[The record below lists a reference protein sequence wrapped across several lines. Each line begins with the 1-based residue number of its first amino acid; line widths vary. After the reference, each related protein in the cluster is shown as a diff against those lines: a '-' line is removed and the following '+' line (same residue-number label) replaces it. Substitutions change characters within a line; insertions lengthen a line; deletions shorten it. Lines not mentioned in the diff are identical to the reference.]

1 MLNEDSPSTPQSASG
16 PTKGPG
22 RGNWRRNRQSDADG
36 PSLSGPHGYYL
47 PLNGSDPSLR
57 RTNRPLT
64 AHQLAVERYRKQK
77 VEHILAVSL
86 LKSHASSSKK
96 RKREGP
102 FIRAWRRMRSIEGG
116 MASWDSEEEGGTDE
130 NGYGVENS
138 FTLPGGQ
145 MGLVAGVGESDDW
158 GEEATL
164 HATTFR
170 RLLRRGDRWEKGLKP
185 VPRKRRKE
193 IEEEEEEEEEKKDL
207 QANDDGEDEGEGEGE
222 GEVEGDEGLGAD
234 DEEDEDEDEELA
246 AA

>member
-1 MLNEDSPSTPQSASG
+1 
-16 PTKGPG
+16 
-22 RGNWRRNRQSDADG
+22 
-36 PSLSGPHGYYL
+36 
-47 PLNGSDPSLR
+47 
-57 RTNRPLT
+57 
-64 AHQLAVERYRKQK
+64 
-77 VEHILAVSL
+77 
-86 LKSHASSSKK
+86 
-96 RKREGP
+96 
-102 FIRAWRRMRSIEGG
+102 MRSIEGG